1 MMSDVARLMP
11 QEDPSTETKNQK
23 FRRLAQDRTN
33 RVLFAIGPLYRLSGP
48 AYESSVEER
57 RRIIETLH
65 NAVDALEE
73 HFFREKAR
81 APYFSFE

>member
-1 MMSDVARLMP
+1 
-11 QEDPSTETKNQK
+11 
-23 FRRLAQDRTN
+23 
-33 RVLFAIGPLYRLSGP
+33 VLIALGPLYRLSGP

-73 HFFREKAR
+73 HFFREKSQKLS
-81 APYFSFE
+81 FSFE